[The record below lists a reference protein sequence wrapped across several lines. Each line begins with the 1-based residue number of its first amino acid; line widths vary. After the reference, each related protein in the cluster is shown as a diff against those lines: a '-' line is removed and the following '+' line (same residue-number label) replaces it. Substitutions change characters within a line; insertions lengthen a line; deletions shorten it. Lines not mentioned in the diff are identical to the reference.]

1 MSVHAGSVK
10 QSTILNDAILPNRGS
25 KAGLLERAFAL
36 MFRGLVYPQIWEDP
50 VADMEAL
57 AIGPDH
63 HVVTI
68 ASGGCN
74 ALSIWAR
81 TRPKSRRST

>member
-36 MFRGLVYPQIWEDP
+36 MFRGLV
-50 VADMEAL
+50 
-57 AIGPDH
+57 
-63 HVVTI
+63 
-68 ASGGCN
+68 
-74 ALSIWAR
+74 
-81 TRPKSRRST
+81 

>member
-36 MFRGLVYPQIWEDP
+36 MFRGLVYPRSGRTQSPTWRRWRSDR
-50 VADMEAL
+50 
-57 AIGPDH
+57 
-63 HVVTI
+63 TI
-68 ASGGCN
+68 MS
-74 ALSIWAR
+74 
-81 TRPKSRRST
+81 